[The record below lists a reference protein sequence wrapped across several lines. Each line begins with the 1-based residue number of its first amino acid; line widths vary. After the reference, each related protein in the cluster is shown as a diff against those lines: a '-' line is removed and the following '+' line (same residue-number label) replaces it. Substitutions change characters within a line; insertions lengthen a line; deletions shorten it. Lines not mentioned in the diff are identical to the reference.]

1 MGAGKIEPVFEI
13 DIADFCPPLE
23 IHSIL
28 YKYPVQS
35 RERFTLRKPKSD
47 DACSRLAKS
56 VAKILTGID
65 GYVCELNPISNVPV
79 AASDAVAKRV
89 MVALYSGKKN

>member
-1 MGAGKIEPVFEI
+1 M
-13 DIADFCPPLE
+13 
-23 IHSIL
+23 
-28 YKYPVQS
+28 QS
-35 RERFTLRKPKSD
+35 RERFILRKPKSG

-65 GYVCELNPISNVPV
+65 AYVCELNPISKVPV

-89 MVALYSGKKN
+89 MVALYSRNEN